1 MRFSCAVLILSDTVL
16 IKTTSYLVDEEFKD
30 EEKIKNGSFW
40 NQQIYKRS
48 VNKFAI
54 FLTFLTLLQ
63 TNHNIHMDS
72 STDDNQLTDTNNP
85 EDIHTHTNQ

>member
-1 MRFSCAVLILSDTVL
+1 MCFSCAVLILSDTVL

-54 FLTFLTLLQ
+54 FSTFLTLLFHIIKGGVYS
-63 TNHNIHMDS
+63 NDHLNIRHPMHRGGF
-72 STDDNQLTDTNNP
+72 NLN
-85 EDIHTHTNQ
+85 